1 MKQLLATTAIVAALG
16 STAYADDH
24 MSTALLDYQVQSETD
39 LAASDLIGMRIY
51 ASENDMETGTTIN
64 VGDNQEWDDLGEI
77 NDLFVT
83 RDGEVAAV
91 ILGIGGFLGIGERDV
106 AVDMSEIR
114 FVNEDGENGEFFLVI
129 NASQAELENA
139 PAFERHDSAAN
150 QMEDGM
156 AATETPMNA
165 DAETDRMRER
175 FTTPVVE
182 RDGYVEAGRA
192 ELTTE
197 MMTGARVYDTNDADI
212 GEVSQLM
219 VSDDGMID
227 NVIIDVGG
235 FLGLGEKPIAVSF
248 DELRIL
254 RTDDGT
260 DIRVY
265 IDATEYQ
272 LEEQPAFSG

>member
-265 IDATEYQ
+265 IDATESQ